1 MLHLGWEEGLNLK
14 PSQLELS
21 EMRLERFCRT
31 TYQQLIYVKIR
42 GSAKAS
48 SGETL
53 EKAYF
58 RVDFLSIEVRRGLSK
73 GVILGAFWGVGV
85 MFLFFLARNHPA
97 GF

>member
-1 MLHLGWEEGLNLK
+1 MNLK
-14 PSQLELS
+14 PFQLELG
-21 EMRLERFCRT
+21 EMRLGRFYRT

-42 GSAKAS
+42 GSSKAS

-53 EKAYF
+53 EKAYL
-58 RVDFLSIEVRRGLSK
+58 RVDFLSIEERRGLSK

-97 GF
+97 RF